1 MSESARD
8 LARKLLSSSR
18 IPATEDNGVATS
30 GIRVPN
36 VGDRSVATTASRTS
50 IPPRPDRTVRG
61 PGKQFADHPGV
72 VAAATQRATIAA
84 LTEQSGVPSPY
95 FLPRNSPNDHVI
107 RSAAGELVNFSAYN
121 YLGLA
126 SHPRVVEAAT
136 SALCEYGASASAS
149 RIVGGEIPLYHELE
163 QRLAGIY
170 DVGDAMV
177 TTSGYLTN
185 AGVIGYL
192 LGTGDVAFCDTLI
205 HGSVVSGTQWAGC
218 RRINFRHNDPES
230 LRMVLRTSRAA
241 FDRALVVL
249 EGHYSMDGT
258 VGRVAELAAVARE
271 YDCAVMVD
279 EAHSFGVF
287 GASGHGIREHYEM
300 AGADVDI
307 WMGTLSKALG
317 SCGGFIAGDADLIGA
332 MKSSAPGVAMLT
344 GAPAPSAIAAALAG
358 LNVLADEPERLTRLW
373 DNTKHFHTALRE
385 RGINLGDS
393 QQTPI
398 CPVIIP
404 GEIQAGFASTTLLE
418 NGVYAPAIAA
428 PTVPAGKE
436 RVRFFLTSE
445 HTEQQL
451 DSTVDLLTDTVA
463 NLNRLSGP
471 TVTG

>member
-8 LARKLLSSSR
+8 LARKLLSGSEAAADRYSGSA
-18 IPATEDNGVATS
+18 PGVS
-30 GIRVPN
+30 
-36 VGDRSVATTASRTS
+36 ATTAPRTTTA
-50 IPPRPDRTVRG
+50 PRPGRVVRG

-72 VAAATQRATIAA
+72 VAAAAQNATIAA
-84 LTEQSGVPSPY
+84 LTEQSGLPSPY
-95 FLPRNSPNDHVI
+95 FLPRTSPNDHVI
-107 RSAAGELVNFSAYN
+107 NSAAGELVNYSAYN

-126 SHPRVVEAAT
+126 SHPRVVAAAT
-136 SALCEYGASASAS
+136 AALGEYGASASAS
-149 RIVGGEIPLYHELE
+149 RIVGGEIPLYHEIE

-192 LGTGDVAFCDTLI
+192 LGSGDVAFCDSLI

-230 LRMVLRTSRAA
+230 LRAVLRTSRAG
-241 FDRALVVL
+241 FDRALVVI

-287 GASGHGIREHYEM
+287 GAGGHGIREHYGM

-358 LNVLADEPERLTRLW
+358 LDVLADEPERLIRLW
-373 DNTKHFHTALRE
+373 DNAKHFHTALRE
-385 RGINLGDS
+385 RGMDLGES

-404 GEIQAGFASTTLLE
+404 GEVQAGYVSATLLR
-418 NGVYAPAIAA
+418 NGIYAAAIVA

-436 RVRFFLTSE
+436 RLRFFLTSE
-445 HTEQQL
+445 HTERQL
-451 DSTVDLLTDTVA
+451 DSTVELIAATAATLDGLATVP
-463 NLNRLSGP
+463 G
-471 TVTG
+471 